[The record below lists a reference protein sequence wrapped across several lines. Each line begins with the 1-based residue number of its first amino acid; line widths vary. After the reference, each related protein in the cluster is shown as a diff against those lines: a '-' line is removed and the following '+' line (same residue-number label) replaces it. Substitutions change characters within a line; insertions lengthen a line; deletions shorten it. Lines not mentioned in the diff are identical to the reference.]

1 MAVNASGVKGFQ
13 RVCGQSL
20 STCLGLKAFNASVVR
35 AFQRGWGS
43 KFSTLQTELK
53 AHGCQRVWGQRLPT
67 PLGAS
72 RAAGVRQEKER
83 RAAMRL
89 FALPIQF
96 FQRRGRSRPQHKHHL
111 TPDNHFCLSAPQRK
125 LFKQTPSLASPTT
138 LRAKPSAQVTFPPPR
153 PTHAWGS
160 ERGQHPHHLTVSQ
173 N

>member
-1 MAVNASGVKGFQ
+1 MSRVEGFQ
-13 RVCGQSL
+13 CVCCQSL
-20 STCLGLKAFNASVVR
+20 STRLGVKVFNASDGVKGTWLSTR
-35 AFQRGWGS
+35 LGS
-43 KFSTLQTELK
+43 KAANAS
-53 AHGCQRVWGQRLPT
+53 WGKPCSGSETREGETSCTASVCFADTILPT
-67 PLGAS
+67 
-72 RAAGVRQEKER
+72 K
-83 RAAMRL
+83 
-89 FALPIQF
+89 
-96 FQRRGRSRPQHKHHL
+96 RPEPAQHKHHL